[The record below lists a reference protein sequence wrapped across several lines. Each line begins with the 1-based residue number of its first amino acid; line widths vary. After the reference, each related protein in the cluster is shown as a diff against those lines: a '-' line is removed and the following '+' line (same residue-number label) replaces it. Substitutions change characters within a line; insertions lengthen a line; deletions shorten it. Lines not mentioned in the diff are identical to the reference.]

1 MRVPFLSILELEKD
15 CIKNTWSM
23 NKPTITTMKHTE
35 LNEFDWNEV
44 KPQSVNANK
53 SYQRYY

>member
-1 MRVPFLSILELEKD
+1 
-15 CIKNTWSM
+15 M